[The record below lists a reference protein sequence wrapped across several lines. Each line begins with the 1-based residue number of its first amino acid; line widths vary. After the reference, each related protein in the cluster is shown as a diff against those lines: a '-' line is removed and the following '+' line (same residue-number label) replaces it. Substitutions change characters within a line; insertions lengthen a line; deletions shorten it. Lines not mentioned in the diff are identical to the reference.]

1 MTEAIDAIIFE
12 ERKGELVAKLG
23 VMEVG
28 VVAKL
33 FIEHKAFGAHW
44 RCFLPG
50 VGVSPRPARDVDEA
64 KSQLQASIL
73 SWIDAAQL
81 SPAAAAIQP
90 IRSFRLVERHDP
102 A

>member
-28 VVAKL
+28 VIAKL
-33 FIEHKAFGAHW
+33 FQDHRAFGAHW

-50 VGVSPRPARDVDEA
+50 AGVSPRPARDMDEA
-64 KSQLQASIL
+64 KAQLQNVIL
-73 SWIDAAQL
+73 GWIDAAQL
-81 SPAAAAIQP
+81 SPAAVGIVE
-90 IRSFRLVERHDP
+90 IRSFRP
-102 A
+102 AAAP